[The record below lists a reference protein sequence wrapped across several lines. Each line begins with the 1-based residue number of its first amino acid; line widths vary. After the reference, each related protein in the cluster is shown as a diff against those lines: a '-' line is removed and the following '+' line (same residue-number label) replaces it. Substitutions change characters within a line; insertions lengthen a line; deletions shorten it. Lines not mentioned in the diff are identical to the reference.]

1 MRWLLLLILLTC
13 QVASAG
19 PLDDRLNLKFRADY
33 SPAFEGW
40 TKVRE
45 WDKEGEHLDLADDL
59 GVDQWFSFSFEAAWR
74 FDHMHG
80 LRAAFTWN
88 QFRGGKTFDHDVWH
102 DGALFAAGT
111 TIDFGPTRWWRA
123 ELWYEFTPWR
133 SEWGAFT
140 LLAGVTV
147 DDLNVFLEPNKPRLS
162 SKQEYHED
170 FGAQRMPLPALG
182 ARLALQPAE
191 GLHVA
196 FEARGT
202 YVDNLATWYHEGGRI
217 YHSQTN
223 LDLWGEVSY
232 RVAEVE
238 FGAELRYR
246 VFDIDDESGE
256 DHNEFNIKGTH
267 LGLFIRVVL

>member
-19 PLDDRLNLKFRADY
+19 PLDDRLNLEFRADY

-88 QFRGGKTFDHDVWH
+88 QFRGGKTFDHDLWH

-123 ELWYEFTPWR
+123 ELWYELTPWR

-162 SKQEYHED
+162 NKQATTRPSSRWPPSC
-170 FGAQRMPLPALG
+170 GACTRGWRWWCREGEGAARRLYAPA
-182 ARLALQPAE
+182 ARA
-191 GLHVA
+191 V
-196 FEARGT
+196 RG
-202 YVDNLATWYHEGGRI
+202 
-217 YHSQTN
+217 
-223 LDLWGEVSY
+223 
-232 RVAEVE
+232 
-238 FGAELRYR
+238 
-246 VFDIDDESGE
+246 
-256 DHNEFNIKGTH
+256 
-267 LGLFIRVVL
+267 